1 MIRTNGEYNTRL
13 RDYETMLLQT
23 SFSIYFI
30 MDEFYRGA
38 KDLEP
43 ASSFS
48 FYKEQENCDARKFYS
63 WWIEAD
69 E

>member
-1 MIRTNGEYNTRL
+1 MISKIMWLERMVSITQ
-13 RDYETMLLQT
+13 DYVMLLET

-38 KDLEP
+38 KNLEP
-43 ASSFS
+43 TSSFS

-63 WWIEAD
+63 W
-69 E
+69 